1 MKKITALLLLAALLT
16 TATAC
21 SDSGADEPATTT
33 TGVTTEAG
41 IPGDTLL
48 TSEGYDIDFTQ
59 YLDIPELSSIKASLA
74 ELDEIWET
82 YANAIR
88 YDNVVLTEAGEDD
101 IAALTDSVNIHYKGY
116 SASDDVVLSESTMAG
131 MTNFDYD
138 EEGNLLE
145 GYDLVLGSGNF
156 IGAYESEEHPE
167 KNNLGFEEQLIGA
180 TVGET
185 RTITVTFRDNYGSEE
200 LNGTV
205 VKFDV
210 TINSLQKGTLPELT
224 DEMISEYT
232 GGQYTTISGL
242 QEYINTF
249 YKENLAYTAV
259 LDAITVKDYPEEAMN
274 NSIDDYIASYIASN
288 YSETLTD
295 EESKAVY
302 DEQYDNAYASAKD
315 TVSERMKIE
324 YLIKHFDITMTQDE
338 YLTARAEDFDANI
351 YYYVMNYG
359 IYDEQT
365 LEDAFGKE
373 YLVTQYKFYKLIP
386 LLTEIVVF
394 E

>member
-16 TATAC
+16 TAAAC
-21 SDSGADEPATTT
+21 SDSGSDEPATTT
-33 TGVTTEAG
+33 TDTTTAPE

-48 TSEGYDIDFTQ
+48 TSENYDIDFAQ

-74 ELDEIWET
+74 ELDEVWT
-82 YANAIR
+82 SYADAIR
-88 YDNVVLTEAGEDD
+88 YDNVILTDASENDV
-101 IAALTDSVNIHYKGY
+101 AALVDQVNIHYKGY
-116 SASDDVVLSESTMAG
+116 AASDDIVLSESTLAG
-131 MTNFDYD
+131 MSNFNYD
-138 EEGNLLE
+138 EQGNLLD
-145 GYDLVLGSGNF
+145 GYDLVLGSGSF

-180 TVGET
+180 KVGET
-185 RTITVTFRDNYGSEE
+185 RTITVTFPDNYGSEE

-210 TINSLQKGTLPELT
+210 RINSLQKGTLPELT

-232 GGQYTTISGL
+232 GKQYTTISDL

-274 NSIDDYIASYIASN
+274 NAIDDYVAIYIASN
-288 YSETLTD
+288 YDEALTD

-302 DEQYDNAYASAKD
+302 DEQYDNAYANAKS
-315 TVSERMKIE
+315 TVGERMKIE
-324 YLIKHFDITMTQDE
+324 YLIKHFGITLTQDE
-338 YLTARAEDFDANI
+338 YLTARADDFEANL
-351 YYYVMNYG
+351 YYYVVNCG
-359 IYDEQT
+359 ITDEQM
-365 LEDAFGKE
+365 LEDIFGKD